1 MKGVLII
8 GGEAPSLETVRHEIV
23 NAEIIICADSGFDT
37 ALDMGLAPDI
47 IIGDMDSI
55 RNKTRLNELSEN
67 KVLRYSEYKDETD
80 TELGIKYL
88 RDNSFD
94 EIIIVGGGGG
104 RMDHFLGIVFLF
116 DREFPP
122 DIWYTHDT
130 RFQKISGYNIIPSR
144 KGDLVSF
151 YPAGKSVCR
160 MKSTG
165 LKWPLDNL
173 LWSKGDIGISNIVT
187 EDPFTITML
196 EGRLIMI
203 NQIKDTE

>member
-94 EIIIVGGGGG
+94 EIIKDIATAAVPQINEFFKLK
-104 RMDHFLGIVFLF
+104 DSPLNNCSFNSAENHISSETHPSLGVH
-116 DREFPP
+116 ESAME
-122 DIWYTHDT
+122 THP
-130 RFQKISGYNIIPSR
+130 SLGVHESAMPNNMMPGELNYN
-144 KGDLVSF
+144 
-151 YPAGKSVCR
+151 C
-160 MKSTG
+160 
-165 LKWPLDNL
+165 
-173 LWSKGDIGISNIVT
+173 
-187 EDPFTITML
+187 
-196 EGRLIMI
+196 
-203 NQIKDTE
+203 